1 MKLIRFLAGVVL
13 AGAVLAMARP
23 AEAQKTVLRIESSMP
38 AAHTTSRAME
48 IFKTEVAR
56 LSRGSVEV
64 EVSADA
70 PVSIRETIDAVHVGN
85 IFATWA
91 SVGANFSR
99 LAPELS
105 AVSLPFI
112 YENYDQARRSVAGR
126 VGTLITTKLE
136 AKGFIVLAW
145 MELGA
150 MQVSN
155 SKRPLKTLE
164 DFKDLKIRVLPNAT
178 HLAAFQAIGARPVA
192 MDLKEVGDAL
202 RQGDVDGQELDYS
215 LMYAK
220 KYFQNQRYLSDTN
233 HFMDFIGLVAN
244 RKAFMSLDLSQQ
256 KAVREAAAIA
266 AVQQHKMSTEDQA
279 VALMAL
285 KQEGLQF
292 DPLPRETRVALR
304 RATAGIVDDV
314 RKWVGADVVNDVLA
328 ANRVAVSKSGRR

>member
-1 MKLIRFLAGVVL
+1 
-13 AGAVLAMARP
+13 
-23 AEAQKTVLRIESSMP
+23 
-38 AAHTTSRAME
+38 
-48 IFKTEVAR
+48 
-56 LSRGSVEV
+56 
-64 EVSADA
+64 
-70 PVSIRETIDAVHVGN
+70 
-85 IFATWA
+85 
-91 SVGANFSR
+91 
-99 LAPELS
+99 
-105 AVSLPFI
+105 VSLPFI

-126 VGTLITTKLE
+126 VGSLITTKLE

-155 SKRPLKTLE
+155 SKRPLKTLD
-164 DFKDLKIRVLPNAT
+164 DFKDLRIRVLPNAT
-178 HLAAFQAIGARPVA
+178 HLATFQAIGARPVA

-202 RQGDVDGQELDYS
+202 RQGDIDGQELDYS

-220 KYFQNQRYLSDTN
+220 KYFENQKYLSDTN

-244 RKAFMSLDLSQQ
+244 RKAFMSLDPSQQ

-279 VALMAL
+279 AALAAL

-292 DPLPRETRVALR
+292 DPLPPETRVALR
-304 RATAGIVDDV
+304 RKTAGIVDDV

-328 ANRVAVSKSGRR
+328 ANKVAVSKGGRR

>member
-1 MKLIRFLAGVVL
+1 V
-13 AGAVLAMARP
+13 AVLAVAG
-23 AEAQKTVLRIESSMP
+23 AAQAQKTVLRIESSMP
-38 AAHTTSRAME
+38 AAHTTSKAVE
-48 IFKTEVAR
+48 IFKAEVAR
-56 LSRGSVEV
+56 LSRGTIEV

-70 PVSIRETIDAVHVGN
+70 PYSIRETIDAVHTGN

-99 LAPELS
+99 LAPELA

-112 YENYDQARRSVAGR
+112 FENYDEARRSIASR

-150 MQVSN
+150 LQVSN
-155 SKRPLKTLE
+155 SKRPLRTLD

-178 HLAAFQAIGARPVA
+178 HLATFQAIGARPVA
-192 MDLKEVGDAL
+192 MDLKEVGAAL

-220 KYFQNQRYLSDTN
+220 GLFENQKYLSDTA
-233 HFMDFIGLVAN
+233 HFQDFIGLVAN
-244 RKAFMSLDLSQQ
+244 KKAFMSLDPSQQ

-266 AVQQHKMSTEDQA
+266 AAQQHKMSTEDQA
-279 VALMAL
+279 AALAVL
-285 KQEGLQF
+285 KEKGLQF
-292 DPLPRETRVALR
+292 DPLPPETRVALR

-314 RKWVGADVVNDVLA
+314 KKWVGADVVNEVLA
-328 ANRVAVSKSGRR
+328 ANKVPAGKGARRAERPAAMR